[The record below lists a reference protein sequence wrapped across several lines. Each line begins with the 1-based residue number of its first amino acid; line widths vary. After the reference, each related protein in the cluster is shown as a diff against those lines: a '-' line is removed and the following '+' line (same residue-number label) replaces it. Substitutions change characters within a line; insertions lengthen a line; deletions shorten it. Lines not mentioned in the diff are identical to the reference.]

1 MGLFPFIAKAFKGPD
16 KMTTTPKLFTQIE
29 PIDASTLPRPG
40 TPDFK
45 AHLDELVAAAT
56 EVIESTDKWKVKG
69 KFHHMVE
76 VRERT
81 DWKGKYNWIMRRSI
95 HKDTPFE
102 IFKVAC
108 PRYPELTV
116 AGSLSKP
123 F

>member
-1 MGLFPFIAKAFKGPD
+1 MGPFSFHRQAFKGSD
-16 KMTTTPKLFTQIE
+16 KMTPTPKLFTQIQ

-69 KFHHMVE
+69 KYHQIVE

-95 HKDTPFE
+95 HKDVPFE

-108 PRYPELTV
+108 RR
-116 AGSLSKP
+116 SQN
-123 F
+123 